1 MAIKQNSAGGKRT
14 LTPEQ
19 TSAIKSQ
26 WARYKRATEIVPDSF
41 VVSGRPGDGASG
53 SEDFTVKY
61 FKPENL
67 PLMETLINEPDY
79 FVTVRKIGDAVVKL
93 YEQVFEETTP
103 DGAIVENLGTY
114 QVTEILEGVTQDYLV
129 IDDAGNTIA
138 LIASG
143 TNVIR
148 ALGDPVVIQE
158 QLRKGTSIGYACTCP
173 SYTNGTDS
181 IIPAYTGELG
191 DKWGEV
197 GTFGLCKHGLAYRY
211 QNGDPVKP
219 PTDIPM
225 NDMEEPKRY
234 SSIKGKLPKRGKGI
248 RPF

>member
-1 MAIKQNSAGGKRT
+1 MKNKQAGNKRT

-26 WARYKRATEIVPDSF
+26 WARYKRATDLVPDSF
-41 VVSGRPGDGASG
+41 VISGRPGDGASG

-67 PLMETLINEPDY
+67 PLMETLISEPDY
-79 FVTVRKIGDAVVKL
+79 YVTVRKIGDAVIKL

-103 DGAIVENLGTY
+103 DGAIVEQLGTY
-114 QVTEILEGVTQDYLV
+114 QVTEVLEGITQDYLV
-129 IDDAGNTIA
+129 ISDEGNTIA

-148 ALGDPVVIQE
+148 ALGDPVIVQE
-158 QLRKGTSIGYACTCP
+158 QLRKGTSIGYACTCMSYKNQNIDIVP
-173 SYTNGTDS
+173 SYT
-181 IIPAYTGELG
+181 G
-191 DKWGEV
+191 DPKRTWGE
-197 GTFGLCKHGLAYRY
+197 FGAFGICKHIIALRY
-211 QNGDPVKP
+211 QNGDPINP

-225 NDMEEPKRY
+225 NDMEEPRRY
-234 SSIKGKLPKRGKGI
+234 SSIKGKLPKRGKGM
-248 RPF
+248 R